1 MVVEIPRIGIS
12 SMCFVQSAIRTKE
25 VYLSFN
31 FYTYEQVHKPHEII
45 LQQPLQGRFNAREP
59 LKEGT

>member
-1 MVVEIPRIGIS
+1 MRLIKILVVGKHLYH
-12 SMCFVQSAIRTKE
+12 C
-25 VYLSFN
+25 LN